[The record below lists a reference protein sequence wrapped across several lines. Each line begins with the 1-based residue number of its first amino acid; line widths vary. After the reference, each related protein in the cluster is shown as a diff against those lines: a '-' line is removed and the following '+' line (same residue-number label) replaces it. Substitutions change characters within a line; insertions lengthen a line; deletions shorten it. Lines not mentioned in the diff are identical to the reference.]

1 MNNLKDFSGWSF
13 FVDTGGTFTDCLGLS
28 PQKEWFRAKVLSR
41 GSLVAEAVE
50 QTDSQKLKIS
60 DAPDWP
66 KEIVQGFTLHVAGL
80 ECFSSKIFDWDP
92 SRNELTLKD
101 ALPSGINFP
110 IAIELSSGWEAP
122 VLGMRLI
129 LSRNGL
135 DWNSMKTE
143 MRLATTRCTNA
154 LLEGKGTRP
163 VLFTTAGFADLL
175 EIGDQRRTD
184 LFDLIP
190 QKRKNLAGKVIEV
203 SERVDRNGQI
213 LSSPDYEKIKGIGTR
228 LVAGGCRVAVVSL
241 LHASKNPEHEIKVG
255 RILSN
260 AGFKKVV
267 VSSSI
272 NNFPKWLPRLESAVV
287 EAYLSE
293 VLDQYLDSVD
303 DALGEQSALWVMG
316 SAGGLQKRK
325 GYRAIDSLLSGPAA
339 GVVGAVA
346 VAKSAGSVN
355 FINLDMGGTSTD
367 VSRYSGNYSFQS
379 PHQVGDARISS
390 VSLKIET
397 VAAGGG
403 SICRLEN
410 DLLRVGPESAGAN
423 PGPACYGFGG
433 PLCLTDVNLLLGRLS
448 TRHISTPI
456 FEKAAQL
463 KLDEMVSKSGR
474 KEHDLLQGFLA
485 VANDAMATAIRK
497 ISIQEGYDPSGHDL
511 IAFGGAGGQHACGVA
526 ELLGM
531 KRVFLPADSGLLS
544 AYGLS
549 CARVERL
556 IERPLMTALD
566 NKSIRM
572 IEDEMI
578 AQGQN
583 ELAEMGESGKV
594 LEKRAFIRLIGQESS
609 LEVIYSEVESLK
621 SKYREKFEHIFGYFP
636 EKANLELHSIRILI
650 AGRDRDAKIEKFRLL
665 EESTERTESG
675 EIVRSEIMEGEVIF
689 GPLLVTDRFS
699 TVWVAE
705 GWSVRKG
712 TLGSLLLENH
722 RSQNNPK
729 SKMPSIARR
738 ELFSSRFMSL
748 AEEMSAQLQRTALST
763 NVRERLD
770 FSCALLDRD
779 GYLVANAPN
788 IPVHLGAMGV
798 FTRSM
803 LGEFPKITKGDVLLS
818 NHPAFGGSHL
828 PDVSLLAPIF
838 GQEDS
843 PVGFLAN
850 RAHHAEIGGIT
861 PGSMPAGSTSLIEE
875 GVVLPPQYS
884 FEEGISNLDKVA
896 CALGTAKYPSRQ
908 IDENLADLSAQVASL
923 RHGID
928 AMEKLLMRYG
938 DDEISGQMNALREES
953 RTNCRKFLDQMGNID
968 LFGEHFLDDGEIICL
983 KVKIKD
989 RSALFDFSGSSLSR
1003 KDNLNATEA
1012 IVHSSV
1018 CYCLRVLIGSD
1029 LPLNEGLLDP
1039 VLIKIPVGSLLNPVF
1054 ERDPKHCPGV
1064 AGGNVEISQRLV
1076 DLILTSVFGEVAM
1089 SQGTMNNVTFG
1100 NENFSH
1106 YETLCGGS
1114 GAVIGKQG
1122 TSAVQTHMTNTAI
1135 TDPEILEVRFPLRL
1149 LSFRS
1154 RMGTGGRGT
1163 WEGGDGIE
1171 REYLFLEKTNLS
1183 LLTQSRAVSPIG
1195 ILGGEGGE
1203 CGEQILIRKDGS
1215 VCKLGSLER
1224 TIANPGDRLLIRTPG
1239 GGGAGEPGVIA

>member
-1 MNNLKDFSGWSF
+1 MTWEVPVRTFHDTPEITVFS
-13 FVDTGGTFTDCLGLS
+13 
-28 PQKEWFRAKVLSR
+28 
-41 GSLVAEAVE
+41 
-50 QTDSQKLKIS
+50 
-60 DAPDWP
+60 
-66 KEIVQGFTLHVAGL
+66 
-80 ECFSSKIFDWDP
+80 
-92 SRNELTLKD
+92 
-101 ALPSGINFP
+101 LP
-110 IAIELSSGWEAP
+110 
-122 VLGMRLI
+122 
-129 LSRNGL
+129 
-135 DWNSMKTE
+135 
-143 MRLATTRCTNA
+143 
-154 LLEGKGTRP
+154 
-163 VLFTTAGFADLL
+163 
-175 EIGDQRRTD
+175 
-184 LFDLIP
+184 
-190 QKRKNLAGKVIEV
+190 
-203 SERVDRNGQI
+203 
-213 LSSPDYEKIKGIGTR
+213 IK
-228 LVAGGCRVAVVSL
+228 
-241 LHASKNPEHEIKVG
+241 
-255 RILSN
+255 
-260 AGFKKVV
+260 
-267 VSSSI
+267 
-272 NNFPKWLPRLESAVV
+272 W
-287 EAYLSE
+287 
-293 VLDQYLDSVD
+293 
-303 DALGEQSALWVMG
+303 
-316 SAGGLQKRK
+316 
-325 GYRAIDSLLSGPAA
+325 
-339 GVVGAVA
+339 
-346 VAKSAGSVN
+346 
-355 FINLDMGGTSTD
+355 
-367 VSRYSGNYSFQS
+367 
-379 PHQVGDARISS
+379 GDARISS

-621 SKYREKFEHIFGYFP
+621 SRYREKFEHIFGYFP

-875 GVVLPPQYS
+875 GVVLPPQYL

-896 CALGTAKYPSRQ
+896 CALETAKYPSRQ

-1012 IVHSSV
+1012 IVHSAV
-1018 CYCLRVLIGSD
+1018 CYCLR
-1029 LPLNEGLLDP
+1029 
-1039 VLIKIPVGSLLNPVF
+1039 F
-1054 ERDPKHCPGV
+1054 
-1064 AGGNVEISQRLV
+1064 
-1076 DLILTSVFGEVAM
+1076 
-1089 SQGTMNNVTFG
+1089 
-1100 NENFSH
+1100 
-1106 YETLCGGS
+1106 
-1114 GAVIGKQG
+1114 
-1122 TSAVQTHMTNTAI
+1122 
-1135 TDPEILEVRFPLRL
+1135 
-1149 LSFRS
+1149 
-1154 RMGTGGRGT
+1154 
-1163 WEGGDGIE
+1163 
-1171 REYLFLEKTNLS
+1171 
-1183 LLTQSRAVSPIG
+1183 
-1195 ILGGEGGE
+1195 
-1203 CGEQILIRKDGS
+1203 
-1215 VCKLGSLER
+1215 
-1224 TIANPGDRLLIRTPG
+1224 DRI
-1239 GGGAGEPGVIA
+1239 